1 MTIREPA
8 GSASRIPGGNLVP
21 YAGNNQ
27 ETDRV
32 QFALSPEQN
41 LLKDAVDAF
50 TRDHAGIERRHL
62 GRAQPRGYS
71 PESWRSL
78 AEIGVLGVPFAADDG
93 GLGGGPRELITV
105 MESLGR
111 GLCIEP
117 VLEEVVVAGG
127 LLARAGDP
135 AQKDAWLP
143 RLIGGGAHLALA
155 HFEHN
160 ARFDL
165 RDVRSQARSASAG
178 RVILDG
184 EKSMVPLAADA
195 DQWIVSARE
204 GDGESAIGFY
214 LVTPT
219 DPGIERRDYRLIDG
233 SSASVVRLRGVP
245 ATGRL
250 TGDFSDFAAAID
262 TGRLAAGAE
271 MVGLMSTL
279 FESTVDYL
287 KTRQQF
293 GRPLSS
299 FQALQHRL
307 ADLYVSL
314 EQSRS
319 HLYRAAACL
328 VDNDHPESAIAGMKS
343 YISRAAI
350 ALGEEC
356 VHLHGGMGT
365 TDELNLGHGYKRL
378 VLLANLFGDPNSELI
393 RYNRLQNQR

>member
-1 MTIREPA
+1 
-8 GSASRIPGGNLVP
+8 
-21 YAGNNQ
+21 
-27 ETDRV
+27 
-32 QFALSPEQN
+32 
-41 LLKDAVDAF
+41 
-50 TRDHAGIERRHL
+50 
-62 GRAQPRGYS
+62 
-71 PESWRSL
+71 
-78 AEIGVLGVPFAADDG
+78 
-93 GLGGGPRELITV
+93 

-135 AQKDAWLP
+135 AQKEAWLP
-143 RLIGGGAHLALA
+143 RLIGGGAHLAVA

-165 RDVRSQARSASAG
+165 RDVRLQARPASAG
-178 RVILDG
+178 RVTLDG

-250 TGDFSDFAAAID
+250 RGDFSDFAAAID
-262 TGRLAAGAE
+262 IGRLAAGAE

-319 HLYRAAACL
+319 HLYRAAACM
-328 VDNDHPESAIAGMKS
+328 VDNDSPESAVAGMKS

>member
-1 MTIREPA
+1 
-8 GSASRIPGGNLVP
+8 
-21 YAGNNQ
+21 
-27 ETDRV
+27 V
-32 QFALSPEQN
+32 QFALSPEQC
-41 LLKDAVDAF
+41 LLRDAVDAF
-50 TRDHAGIERRHL
+50 IRDHAGIERRRL
-62 GRAQPRGYS
+62 ERAHPRGYS
-71 PESWRSL
+71 DESWRAL

-105 MESLGR
+105 LESLGR

-135 AQKDAWLP
+135 AQKEAWIP
-143 RLIGGGAHLALA
+143 RLIAGEAHLALA
-155 HFEHN
+155 HFERN

-165 RDVRSQARSASAG
+165 SDVRLQARSASRG
-178 RVILDG
+178 LVLLEG
-184 EKSMVPLAADA
+184 EKTMVPLAADA

-204 GDGESAIGFY
+204 GSEIGFY

-219 DPGIERRDYRLIDG
+219 APGIERRDYRLIDG
-233 SSASVVRLRGVP
+233 SAASVVRFRGAP
-245 ATGRL
+245 TLGRL
-250 TGDFSDFAAAID
+250 RGDFSDFAAAID
-262 TGRLAAGAE
+262 MGRLGAGAE

-279 FESTVDYL
+279 FESTLEYL

-307 ADLYVSL
+307 ADLYVRL

-319 HLYRAAACL
+319 HLYRAAAC
-328 VDNDHPESAIAGMKS
+328 VDDNDSPASGIAAMKS

-350 ALGEEC
+350 ELGEEC
-356 VHLHGGMGT
+356 VHLHGGIGT
-365 TDELNLGHGYKRL
+365 TDELNIGHGYKRL
-378 VLLANLFGDPNSELI
+378 VLLANLFGDPNSELT
-393 RYNRLQNQR
+393 RFNRLQSQR